1 MTIAITE
8 IKGMSADMADKL
20 KAKNI
25 KDTEGLLAAAG
36 KAADR
41 RLLAKELGVEA
52 SQLLE
57 YVNRADLVRLKGVG
71 AQYSNLLEDAGVD
84 SVKELARRKAE
95 NLHAKMMEIAAS
107 SGVKRAP
114 RLDEVEAWIA
124 EAKTME
130 AAVTH

>member
-1 MTIAITE
+1 MTIAINE
-8 IKGMSADMADKL
+8 IKGMSADIADKL

-41 RLLAKELGVEA
+41 RLLAKELGIEA
-52 SQLLE
+52 AQLLE

-95 NLHAKMMEIAAS
+95 NLHAKLTEIAVS

-114 RLDEVEAWIA
+114 RMDEVEAWIA

-130 AAVTH
+130 VAVTH

>member
-8 IKGMSADMADKL
+8 IKGMSAETADKL

-25 KDTEGLLAAAG
+25 KDSAGLLAAAG

-41 RLLAKELGVEA
+41 RLLAKELGIEA

-84 SVKELARRKAE
+84 SVKELARRNAA
-95 NLHAKMMEIAAS
+95 NLHVKLTEAAS
-107 SGVKRAP
+107 ASGIKRVP
-114 RLDEVEAWIA
+114 RLDEVETWIA

>member
-8 IKGMSADMADKL
+8 IKGMSTETADKL

-25 KDTEGLLAAAG
+25 KDSAGLLAAAG

-41 RLLAKELGVEA
+41 RLLAKELGIEA
-52 SQLLE
+52 AQLLE
-57 YVNRADLVRLKGVG
+57 YVNRADLVRIKGVG

-84 SVKELARRKAE
+84 SVKERARRKAE
-95 NLHAKMMEIAAS
+95 NLHAKLVEAAS
-107 SGVKRAP
+107 ASGVKRAP
-114 RLDEVEAWIA
+114 RMDEVEAWIA

-130 AAVTH
+130 GAVTH

>member
-8 IKGMSADMADKL
+8 IKGMSTETADKL

-25 KDTEGLLAAAG
+25 KDSAGLLAAAG

-41 RLLAKELGVEA
+41 RLLAKELGIEA
-52 SQLLE
+52 AQLLE
-57 YVNRADLVRLKGVG
+57 YVNRADLVRIKGVG

-84 SVKELARRKAE
+84 SVKELAHRKPE
-95 NLHAKMMEIAAS
+95 NLHVKLTEAAAS
-107 SGVKRAP
+107 SGIKRVP
-114 RLDEVEAWIA
+114 RLDEVQAWVA